1 MLFTDATKFKGMGA
15 IYGTKWIQATWPSP
29 LCGENIALLELFA
42 IVAAALTWG
51 HQWKG
56 KRVVFVTDNMTIT
69 QIWDKGTTPSPKI
82 MALVR
87 KLYLHAAI
95 SHFTV
100 SFKYI
105 STHFNAI
112 ADALSRFQM
121 TRFRRLAPEADQQ
134 PTQLPADLWE
144 LGNHLERV
152 KASGN

>member
-1 MLFTDATKFKGMGA
+1 
-15 IYGTKWIQATWPSP
+15 
-29 LCGENIALLELFA
+29 
-42 IVAAALTWG
+42 
-51 HQWKG
+51 
-56 KRVVFVTDNMTIT
+56 
-69 QIWDKGTTPSPKI
+69 

-105 STHFNAI
+105 STHSNAI